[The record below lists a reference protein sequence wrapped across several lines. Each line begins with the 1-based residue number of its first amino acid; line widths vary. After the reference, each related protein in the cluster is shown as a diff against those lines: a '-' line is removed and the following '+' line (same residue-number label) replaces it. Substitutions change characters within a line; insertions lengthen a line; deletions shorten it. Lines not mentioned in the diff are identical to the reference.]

1 MKLGAQLRGGKIMAT
16 MKDVARLAEVSLATV
31 SAVLSGST
39 YVSPDLTER
48 VRVAVK
54 ALGYAPNTVA
64 SSLKKGSTKL
74 LGLVVPDITNP
85 FFTEFVHSIQKRA
98 HVHGYSVLLFD
109 SDRDLEQEHAY
120 LRMLRA
126 HLAVGT
132 ILCASAPEEAYDK
145 IRSEIGIMPVVAV
158 DHVVC
163 PNEWDSVAL
172 DNVAAARLAVQHI
185 LEFGHRRVA
194 IISGPQNLLPGR
206 DRLRGFAQAIAA
218 ANLPV
223 NPDYVRQG
231 AFGEH
236 DAYTAALELM
246 DLAEPPSA
254 IFVANNQMLI
264 GTMRALAE
272 RRFACPA
279 DVSVTAIDDFPW
291 ANAFSPALTTV
302 RQPVDAMAEAA
313 LNMLLERIRGDERSP
328 RHMVFPPELVVR
340 QSCSSPAA
348 FGKTESQGAARTP
361 SATAR
366 DSSDKKS
373 RMKKTDLAGTE
384 GNIDLPTA
392 AR

>member
-1 MKLGAQLRGGKIMAT
+1 MAT

-39 YVSPDLTER
+39 YVSPDLTAR
-48 VRVAVK
+48 VRAAVK

-64 SSLKKGSTKL
+64 SSLKKGTTRL

-98 HVHGYSVLLFD
+98 HALGYSVLLFD
-109 SDRDLEQEHAY
+109 SDRDPEQERTD

-132 ILCASAPEEAYDK
+132 ILCASAPETAYDK
-145 IRSEIGIMPVVAV
+145 IEPEIGIMPVVTV
-158 DHVVC
+158 DHVVR
-163 PNEWDSVAL
+163 PDDWDSVAL
-172 DNVAAARLAVQHI
+172 DNIAAARLAVQHI
-185 LEFGHRRVA
+185 LGFGHKRVA
-194 IISGPQNLLPGR
+194 IIAGPQNLLPGR
-206 DRLRGFAQAIAA
+206 DRLRGFAQTLAA

-223 NPDYVRQG
+223 IPEYVRQG
-231 AFGEH
+231 AFGEPE
-236 DAYTAALELM
+236 AYQAALELL
-246 DLAEPPSA
+246 DLPEPPSA

-272 RRFACPA
+272 RRVACPG

-313 LNMLLERIRGDERSP
+313 LGMLIERIKGEDHSP
-328 RHMVFPPELVVR
+328 RHRVFAPELIVR
-340 QSCSSPAA
+340 QSCAKPRA
-348 FGKTESQGAARTP
+348 GKTAAGKKEENGDLP
-361 SATAR
+361 VTAR
-366 DSSDKKS
+366 
-373 RMKKTDLAGTE
+373 
-384 GNIDLPTA
+384 
-392 AR
+392 